1 MTDAWTQRSIEDLQG
16 AVAAGE
22 EAELVRHLLSGHG
35 GASTPFTSA
44 VRSLSADLRTRLT
57 GAVLA
62 RRDGDVLDR
71 AWALS
76 LLTHDLE
83 GVLTADDVDG
93 VVPDLLGQWTSS
105 RPHRLAGCI
114 ELARRVGTEVPL
126 PLVEVGRRCVQLE
139 HYDRGPLP
147 AALAGVDAPALN
159 SGEAWSD
166 ALLAQLPALGT
177 AWPPLLEHAL
187 SATSGKPSARWDERA
202 RELLAQVTDGFRPA
216 VLSWLALVGRPR
228 TVPLQRRQW
237 GYDANE
243 AFDPHNANAL
253 RGLVWALSL
262 LPGDAAT
269 ARALGTLVETSLR
282 KVPGLGPRSPKL
294 ANAGVHALSRLE
306 GEDALAQLAR
316 LASRI
321 TYKTSLKEVH
331 AALDRR
337 AAAMGLSREEVEEL
351 AVPGYGLEVGG
362 SCLVQLGEATAQLA
376 VDGSDVTL
384 TWRNAAGRVVKSVP
398 GAVRREH
405 PEELKEVKAIAK
417 DVAAMLSAQTERLDR
432 QFLARRTWSFALW
445 RERYL
450 EHPLL
455 ATIARRL
462 IWVVDGT
469 PLGWAEGALRGLDE
483 VPAEPGA
490 DAEVS
495 LWHPVGRDVA
505 EVSAWREW
513 LARHEVVQP
522 FKQAHRE
529 VYPLTEAERATATY
543 SNRFAA
549 HVLRQHQF
557 NALAA
562 ARGWRHRLRLMV
574 DDTFPPASRDLPQW
588 GLRAEFWVEGAG
600 EDYEQDATEAG
611 AYLRLS
617 TDQVRFYPL
626 SAPENAS
633 HGYGGGYESRGGTQ
647 HEPATALPLDE
658 VPTLVLSEVLRDVDL
673 FVGVASAGNDPTWQD
688 GGPRGQFRAYW
699 QSYSFGELST
709 TAATRRDLL
718 TRLVPRLTIANR
730 CSVDGRFLVVRGD
743 LRTYKIHL
751 GSGNI
756 LMEPDDQ
763 YLCIVA
769 KQAPGA
775 GGDGVFLP
783 FEGDGTLDL
792 ILSKAVLLADDRAI
806 TDATITSQIRRDP

>member
-1 MTDAWTQRSIEDLQG
+1 MTDAWTQRLVEDLQG
-16 AVAAGE
+16 AAAAGD
-22 EAELVRHLLSGHG
+22 EAELVRRLLSGHG
-35 GASTPFTSA
+35 GASKPFTSA
-44 VRSLSADLRTRLT
+44 VRSFSCDLRTRLT
-57 GAVLA
+57 EAVLA
-62 RRDGDVLDR
+62 RSDDDVLDR

-76 LLTHDLE
+76 LLTHDLD
-83 GVLTADDVDG
+83 GVLTADDVEG
-93 VVPDLLGQWTSS
+93 VVPDLAGQWTSLRS
-105 RPHRLAGCI
+105 YRLAGCI
-114 ELARRVGTEVPL
+114 ELARRVGVEVPL
-126 PLVEVGRRCVQLE
+126 SLVEVGRRSVQLE

-147 AALAGVDAPALN
+147 AALAGVCAPALN

-166 ALLAQLPALGT
+166 ALLAQLPVLRA
-177 AWPPLLEHAL
+177 AWPLLLEHAL
-187 SATSGKPSARWDERA
+187 SATSGKPSARWEEQA
-202 RELLAQVTDGFRPA
+202 RKWLVEVADGFRPA

-228 TVPLQRRQW
+228 TVPLQRQQW

-269 ARALGTLVETSLR
+269 ARALGALVETSLR

-294 ANAGVHALSRLE
+294 ANAGVYALSRLE

-316 LASRI
+316 LAARV
-321 TYKTSLKEVH
+321 TYRTTLKEVH

-337 AAAMGLSREEVEEL
+337 AAAMGLSREEVEEI

-362 SCLVQLGEATAQLA
+362 RCLLQLGEATAELA
-376 VDGSDVTL
+376 VDASDVTL
-384 TWRNAAGRVVKSVP
+384 TWRNAAGKVVKSVP

-405 PEELKEVKAIAK
+405 PEELKEVKATAK
-417 DVAAMLSAQTERLDR
+417 DVAAMLSAQVERLDR
-432 QFLARRTWSFALW
+432 QFLARRTWPFAVW

-450 EHPLL
+450 EHPLV

-469 PLGWAEGALRGLDE
+469 PLGWAEGALHGLDE
-483 VPAEPGA
+483 AVAEPGA

-495 LWHPVGRDVA
+495 LWHPVGRDVS
-505 EVSAWREW
+505 EVLAWREW
-513 LARHEVVQP
+513 LVRYEVVQP

-529 VYPLTEAERATATY
+529 VYLLTDAERATATY

-549 HVLRQHQF
+549 HVVRQHQF

-562 ARGWRHRLRLMV
+562 ARGWRHRLRLVV
-574 DDTFPPASRDLPQW
+574 DDSFPPASRDLPEW

-611 AYLRLS
+611 AHLRLS
-617 TDQVRFYPL
+617 TDQVRFYPR
-626 SAPENAS
+626 SAPENTS
-633 HGYGGGYESRGGTQ
+633 HGYGGGYESRGETQ
-647 HEPATALPLDE
+647 REPATALALQE
-658 VPTLVLSEVLRDVDL
+658 VPALVLSEVLRDVDL
-673 FVGVASAGNDPTWQD
+673 FVGVASVGNDPTWQD
-688 GGPRGQFRAYW
+688 GGPGGRFRAYW
-699 QSYSFGELST
+699 QSYSFGELAT

-718 TRLVPRLTIANR
+718 ARLVPRLAIADR
-730 CSVDGRFLVVRGD
+730 CSVRGRFLVVRGD

-769 KQAPGA
+769 KQAPGP

-792 ILSKAVLLADDRAI
+792 ILSKAALLADDSAI
-806 TDATITSQIRRDP
+806 TDATITSQISGDR